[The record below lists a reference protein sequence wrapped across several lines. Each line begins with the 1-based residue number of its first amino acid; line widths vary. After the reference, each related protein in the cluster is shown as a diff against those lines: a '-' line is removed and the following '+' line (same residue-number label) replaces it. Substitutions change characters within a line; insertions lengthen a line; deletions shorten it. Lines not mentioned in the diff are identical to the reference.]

1 MADNCGG
8 CLTLDNKYNC
18 GWCTSGPTEY
28 CSIQNQCTNVWL
40 DHSQDCPNPSISD
53 VSTTIDYLIYKYV
66 ITVVMYLYVL
76 HRTHPN
82 LVSMSANL
90 HVRCYGPHAKLLQHC
105 VFCELSAFSIF
116 LIISRMRYIIHS
128 LSYRDTSLNH
138 K

>member
-1 MADNCGG
+1 MKVYKCSSMADNCGG

-53 VSTTIDYLIYKYV
+53 VSTTIDYLIYKYI

-76 HRTHPN
+76 HRTHPI
-82 LVSMSANL
+82 LVTMSATYMWNVMDHMPNCSIVFL
-90 HVRCYGPHAKLLQHC
+90 VNFQH
-105 VFCELSAFSIF
+105 LWITSAF
-116 LIISRMRYIIHS
+116 LIYLIMIK
-128 LSYRDTSLNH
+128 LG
-138 K
+138 